1 MPTLIDKI
9 WDSHVVAELG
19 GGYQLLRI
27 DRHLLHDLGG
37 PMSLRRLQRSGHR
50 VRNPEL
56 TFATADH
63 CVATDPGR
71 DETTTEI
78 SARLVPVLRERAA
91 AEGITCFDLNSPHQG
106 IVHVIAPELGITLPG
121 ATLVCGD
128 SHTCTNGA
136 LGALSF
142 GIGTSETVH
151 VLATQCLIQ
160 RKPKQL
166 RVTFQGQPGTAVTA
180 KDLALYLIA
189 TEGADLGVGY
199 AVEYTGDTVTR
210 LSMSARM
217 TLCNLSIELGAK
229 IGIIAPDEQTFAFI
243 KDTPHAPRHAEWD
256 GALSFWRKL
265 HSDEEAFF
273 DREVSV
279 DVSCIEPQVSWGTS
293 PEETL
298 PIGGRVPNP
307 LDAPDDHTAASWQQ
321 SMNYMGLSAGQSL
334 EGLQVDRVFI
344 GSCTN
349 SRLPDLIEAAAI
361 AEKGHVAD
369 GVVAWVVPG
378 SMQVKRQAE
387 AMGLHQRFVQ
397 SGFEWR
403 EPGCSQCVAT
413 NGEYIEPGLR
423 CVSTSNRNFV
433 GRQGPGARTH
443 LASPAMAAYAAIQ
456 GRIADVREVM

>member
-9 WDSHVVAELG
+9 WDEHVVTELG
-19 GGYQLLRI
+19 GGYQLLRV

-37 PMSLRRLQRSGHR
+37 PMSLRRLQRSGHA

-71 DETTTEI
+71 DESTTEI

-91 AEGITCFDLNSPHQG
+91 IEGITYFDIESAQQG

-142 GIGTSETVH
+142 GIGTSESVH
-151 VLATQCLIQ
+151 VLAAQCLIEQ
-160 RKPKQL
+160 KPKQL
-166 RVTFQGQPGTAVTA
+166 RVTFHGRMGTGVTA
-180 KDLALYLIA
+180 KDLALHLIA
-189 TEGADLGVGY
+189 TEGADYGVGH
-199 AVEYTGDTVTR
+199 AVEYTGETISR
-210 LSMSARM
+210 LPMPGRM
-217 TLCNLSIELGAK
+217 TLCNLSIELGCK
-229 IGIIAPDEQTFAFI
+229 IGIIAPDEQTYAFL
-243 KDTPHAPRHAEWD
+243 KDTAFAPKNAAWD
-256 GALSFWRKL
+256 AALAHWRGL
-265 HSDEEAFF
+265 FTDEDAVF
-273 DREVSV
+273 DREVSI
-279 DVSCIEPQVSWGTS
+279 DVTQIEPQVSWGTS
-293 PEETL
+293 PEETI
-298 PIGGRVPNP
+298 PVSGFVPDP
-307 LDAPDDHTAASWQQ
+307 LDAPDDLAAASWRE
-321 SMNYMGLSAGQSL
+321 SIDYMGLSAGQSL
-334 EGLQVDRVFI
+334 QGLEIDRVFI

-361 AEKGHVAD
+361 AEMGHVAD

-378 SMQVKRQAE
+378 SGQVKRDAE
-387 AMGLHQRFVQ
+387 ALGLHERFRN

-413 NGEYIEPGLR
+413 NGEYVDPGER

-443 LASPAMAAYAAIQ
+443 LASPAMAAYAAIK
-456 GRIADVREVM
+456 GEIADVREVM

>member
-9 WDSHVVAELG
+9 WDEPVVAELG

-37 PMSLRRLQRSGHR
+37 PMSLRRLQRSGQA

-71 DETTTEI
+71 DENTTEI
-78 SARLVPVLRERAA
+78 SARLVPVLRERTAI
-91 AEGITCFDLNSPHQG
+91 EGITYFDIDSPRQG
-106 IVHVIAPELGITLPG
+106 IVHVVAPELGITLPG
-121 ATLVCGD
+121 TTLVCGD

-142 GIGTSETVH
+142 GIGTSESVH
-151 VLATQCLIQ
+151 VLATQCLIE
-160 RKPKQL
+160 RKPRHL
-166 RVTFQGQPGTAVTA
+166 RVMFYGEMGRGVAA
-180 KDLALYLIA
+180 KDLALHLIA
-189 TEGADLGVGY
+189 TEGADLGVGHAIEY
-199 AVEYTGDTVTR
+199 AGETISR
-210 LSMSARM
+210 LPMHARM
-217 TLCNLSIELGAK
+217 TLCNLSIELGSK
-229 IGIIAPDEQTFAFI
+229 IGIIAPDELTYAFL
-243 KDTPHAPRHAEWD
+243 KGTPYAPQGRAWDT
-256 GALSFWRKL
+256 ALAHWRGL
-265 HSDEEAFF
+265 RTDDDAVF
-273 DREVSV
+273 DREVSI
-279 DVSCIEPQVSWGTS
+279 DVTEIELQVSWGTS
-293 PEETL
+293 PEET
-298 PIGGRVPNP
+298 IAVGGRVPDP
-307 LDAPDDHTAASWQQ
+307 LDAPNDLVAASWRE
-321 SMNYMGLSAGQSL
+321 SMDYMGLSARQSL
-334 EGLQVDRVFI
+334 EGLPVDRVFI

-349 SRLPDLIEAAAI
+349 SRLADLIEAAAI

-378 SMQVKRQAE
+378 SKQVKRQAE
-387 AMGLHQRFVQ
+387 AMGLAERFTK

-413 NGEYIEPGLR
+413 NGEYVDPGER

-443 LASPAMAAYAAIQ
+443 LASPAMTAYAAIK
-456 GRIADVREVM
+456 GEIADVREVM